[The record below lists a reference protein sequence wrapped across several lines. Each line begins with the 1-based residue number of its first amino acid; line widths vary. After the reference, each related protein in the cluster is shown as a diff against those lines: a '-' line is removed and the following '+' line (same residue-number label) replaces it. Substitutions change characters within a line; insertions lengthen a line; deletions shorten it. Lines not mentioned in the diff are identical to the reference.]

1 MKIVFDLVQEGV
13 YSENQIKQFR
23 ELNII
28 IIFNQCEFVVFNNM
42 YFTRLVRSAVLGFE
56 YMLLFAASLRFL

>member
-56 YMLLFAASLRFL
+56 YMLLFASSLRFL